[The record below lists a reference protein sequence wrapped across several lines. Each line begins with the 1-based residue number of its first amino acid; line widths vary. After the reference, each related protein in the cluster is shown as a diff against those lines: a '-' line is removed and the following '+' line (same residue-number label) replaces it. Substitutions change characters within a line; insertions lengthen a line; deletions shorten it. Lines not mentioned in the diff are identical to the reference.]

1 MKMPWLQEYQIL
13 LSQQYTAQQLPHAI
27 LITGITGSGK
37 TVLSDW
43 LINLL
48 ICQTPVLSS
57 EYQILSACGGCKS
70 CLLAINNS
78 YPDHYV
84 LEASGRTIGVDDI
97 RNANK
102 FLEKTAMLGIFKTVL
117 IAQADKMSVSSAN
130 ALLKTLEEPTSN
142 SVIVL
147 TTNDSEHLLPTVVSR
162 CRVFNIRPPI
172 GKQLLNNAQIQNND
186 AFANLTHMAELTD
199 ESVAQQYCLIE
210 QLFLDYIGENKGY
223 TKLLAALN
231 ETPYAMRWLEKIVA
245 NLARSKQGWLITANN
260 LELVS
265 SSDDDSPEDML
276 WKIYQVIISHNRL
289 AKSFS
294 QVNEQMLL
302 EKLLIDISTMM
313 AK

>member
-1 MKMPWLQEYQIL
+1 
-13 LSQQYTAQQLPHAI
+13 
-27 LITGITGSGK
+27 
-37 TVLSDW
+37 
-43 LINLL
+43 
-48 ICQTPVLSS
+48 
-57 EYQILSACGGCKS
+57 
-70 CLLAINNS
+70 
-78 YPDHYV
+78 
-84 LEASGRTIGVDDI
+84 
-97 RNANK
+97 
-102 FLEKTAMLGIFKTVL
+102 
-117 IAQADKMSVSSAN
+117 
-130 ALLKTLEEPTSN
+130 
-142 SVIVL
+142 
-147 TTNDSEHLLPTVVSR
+147 
-162 CRVFNIRPPI
+162 
-172 GKQLLNNAQIQNND
+172 
-186 AFANLTHMAELTD
+186 MAELTD

-265 SSDDDSPEDML
+265 SSDDESPEDML

-289 AKSFS
+289 TKSFS